1 VGAEEEGA
9 RRAVVVAREVDHRSV
24 LLPRLERPVGGGVS
38 YRLQRRLAGRCW
50 GFRLV
55 PGLRL
60 RLRRRHEGVCLLG
73 PKPRTRRAPALS
85 DTGRGDALP
94 SIYRKLATKAYY
106 VLFP

>member
-73 PKPRTRRAPALS
+73 PKASKGTALS
-85 DTGRGDALP
+85 DTGSGDALP
-94 SIYRKLATKAYY
+94 SIYRKLATKAYS